1 MAGAHGHSGTP
12 SKNCSM
18 PDQLGPA
25 LERIYR
31 GQANVAKEAK
41 KMDMTTEELK
51 RVFRLYALER
61 PADLQAW
68 EEEEHLRGRGLD
80 ARCFCSTIRSWARDR
95 PCSIASNQWPIATTT
110 SPIHL
115 PGTAPFSPLFSSF
128 CSAALSAGAYRLP
141 KSDDRARLP
150 PRCPSCL

>member
-1 MAGAHGHSGTP
+1 
-12 SKNCSM
+12 M
-18 PDQLGPA
+18 PDQLEPA

-68 EEEEHLRGRGLD
+68 EEEEHP
-80 ARCFCSTIRSWARDR
+80 AWPWA
-95 PCSIASNQWPIATTT
+95 
-110 SPIHL
+110 
-115 PGTAPFSPLFSSF
+115 
-128 CSAALSAGAYRLP
+128 
-141 KSDDRARLP
+141 
-150 PRCPSCL
+150 